1 MSTISIKSASVKP
14 AHECNFIRLETP
26 EGNEILAVQVRYSK
40 DAFYPWEVIRGEEYL
55 PATKKARG
63 IYFNNLLKAKLE
75 ADKSEITLKRQLKN
89 TPVVIESEE
98 EAQPEEV
105 APVALSVDEVAK
117 QVGISVGQVNLFAS
131 IFTALDFEQEDTEDG
146 YMSEEDMKNIL
157 QIKANCGYFT
167 NLKRNE
173 VIGVTADGKGFWVS
187 INEKG
192 KKIAELLNLK

>member
-1 MSTISIKSASVKP
+1 MSNIAIKSASVKP

-26 EGNEILAVQVRYSK
+26 EGHEILAVQVRYSK
-40 DAFYPWEVIRGEEYL
+40 EAFYPWEVIRGEEYL

-89 TPVVIESEE
+89 TPVLIESEE

-105 APVALSVDEVAK
+105 ATVALTAEEVAK

-131 IFTALDFEQEDTEDG
+131 IFNTLCFEYEDTEDG
-146 YMSEEDMKNIL
+146 YMTKEDMAGIL
-157 QIKANCGYFT
+157 LNKSNCGYLT
-167 NLKRNE
+167 NLKRNNIIT
-173 VIGVTADGKGFWVS
+173 VIDDDKGFWVT

-192 KKIAELLNLK
+192 EKIAELLNLK

>member
-40 DAFYPWEVIRGEEYL
+40 EAFYPWEVIRGEEYL
-55 PATKKARG
+55 PASKKARG

-117 QVGISVGQVNLFAS
+117 QMGISVGQVNLFAE
-131 IFTALDFEQEDTEDG
+131 IFKTLCFEYEDTEDG
-146 YMSEEDMKNIL
+146 YMTKEDMAGIL
-157 QIKANCGYFT
+157 LNKSNCGYLT
-167 NLKRNE
+167 NLKRNGIIT
-173 VIGVTADGKGFWVS
+173 VIDDDKGFWVS

-192 KKIAELLNLK
+192 EKIAELLNL

>member
-55 PATKKARG
+55 PASKKARG
-63 IYFNNLLKAKLE
+63 VYFNNLLKAKQD
-75 ADKSEITLKRQLKN
+75 ADKSEITLRRQLKN
-89 TPVVIESEE
+89 TPVLIESEE
-98 EAQPEEV
+98 EAKSEEV

-117 QVGISVGQVNLFAS
+117 QMGISVGQVNLFAA
-131 IFTALDFEQEDTEDG
+131 IFNTLCFEYEDTEDG
-146 YMSEEDMKNIL
+146 YMTKEDMAGIL
-157 QIKANCGYFT
+157 LNKSNCGYLT
-167 NLKRNE
+167 NLKRNGIIT
-173 VIGVTADGKGFWVS
+173 VIDDDKGFWVS

-192 KKIAELLNLK
+192 VKIAELLNLN

>member
-26 EGNEILAVQVRYSK
+26 EGHEILAVQVRYSK
-40 DAFYPWEVIRGEEYL
+40 EAFYPWEVIRGEEYL

-131 IFTALDFEQEDTEDG
+131 IFTVLDFENEDTEDG
-146 YMSEEDMKNIL
+146 YMTEDDLKNIL
-157 QIKANCGYFT
+157 QNKANCGYFT